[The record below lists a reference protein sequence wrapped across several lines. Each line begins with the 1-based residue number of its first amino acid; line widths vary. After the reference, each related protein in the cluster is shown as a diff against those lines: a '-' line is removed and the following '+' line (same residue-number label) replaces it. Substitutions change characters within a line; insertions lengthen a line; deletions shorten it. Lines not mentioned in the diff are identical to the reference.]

1 MPDPLTDK
9 PWLVMGETGVQ
20 SSYAELVS
28 ELRST
33 ELEVRRIARPAS
45 TSEGLRLLCHAL
57 VAEVEMTL
65 VDPLFHPGEL
75 AQLGI
80 DATQFATVRWVPG
93 RSELVRSELMRLAG
107 GGSRMRLGLF
117 TSGSTGVPSRVE
129 HSLGTLAR
137 NVRIGARHAADIWAL
152 TFRPTHI
159 AGVQVW
165 LQALAN
171 GNTLV
176 DLTGVPPREALE
188 AMAVHG
194 VTHISASPTYYRSLL
209 GTRMALP
216 GVRSVSLGGEL
227 VSSELLSQLRPLFPA
242 ARIHNIYASTE
253 AGTLLES
260 AGDLFR
266 IPDDKR
272 TVIEIKDCRLH
283 VHRSLLGKVDEKQK
297 TESGHQNAASGVQ
310 TAMPHESQLSAFNF
324 QLSEWYDTGD
334 LVDEVE
340 PGHFRFVARERD
352 WANIGGT
359 KVNPHEVEEAIR
371 EHPGVK
377 EARVSA
383 QLSSVTGQLLA
394 AEVVLA
400 AKPPVNCEKLMDG
413 GEKVALPPGKGELLM
428 DSGSKP
434 ENPLT
439 NNQSPLSDN
448 QSLLTNNPSPTTAP
462 QLSEAELRAWL
473 AARLHPAK
481 IPRIIRFVMELP
493 TTYSGKT
500 SRK

>member
-65 VDPLFHPGEL
+65 VDPLFHAEEL
-75 AQLGI
+75 AQLGV
-80 DATQFATVRWVPG
+80 DATQFETVRSVPG
-93 RSELVRSELMRLAG
+93 RPELVRSELMRLAG

-137 NVRIGARHAADIWAL
+137 NVRIGARHASDIWAL

-209 GTRMALP
+209 GSRVALP

-227 VSSELLSQLRPLFPA
+227 VSSALLSLLRPLFPA

-266 IPDDKR
+266 IPDDRR
-272 TVIEIKDCRLH
+272 TVIKIKDCRLH
-283 VHRSLLGKVDEKQK
+283 VHCSLLGNFVE
-297 TESGHQNAASGVQ
+297 GRALAAGG
-310 TAMPHESQLSAFNF
+310 
-324 QLSEWYDTGD
+324 WYDTGD

-340 PGHFRFVARERD
+340 TGLFRFVARERD

-383 QLSSVTGQLLA
+383 QRNSVTGQLLT
-394 AEVVLA
+394 AEVVCLEA
-400 AKPPVNCEKLMDG
+400 GVN
-413 GEKVALPPGKGELLM
+413 
-428 DSGSKP
+428 
-434 ENPLT
+434 
-439 NNQSPLSDN
+439 
-448 QSLLTNNPSPTTAP
+448 
-462 QLSEAELRAWL
+462 EAELRRFL
-473 AARLHPAK
+473 GARLHPAK